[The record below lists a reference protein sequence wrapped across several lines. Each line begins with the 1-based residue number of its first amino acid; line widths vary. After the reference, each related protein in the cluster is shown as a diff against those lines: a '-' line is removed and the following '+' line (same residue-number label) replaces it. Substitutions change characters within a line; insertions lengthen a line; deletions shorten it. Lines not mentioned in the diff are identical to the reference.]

1 VGAALGESGLKQR
14 TRFGS
19 ATLMIAANL
28 PDIDV
33 LVFAT
38 DTPAVSFRRGWT
50 HGILAQALLPIAL
63 TAVIIL
69 IRRLLFA
76 RSEIAG
82 QVRTRNAEPRTS
94 DPEPRAPFDSQ
105 FTPALAQGM
114 PDPDSRVSVSW
125 TLALAYIGVYS
136 HVALDYL
143 NNYGVRLLSP
153 LDWRWF
159 YGDSL
164 FIVDPWLWATLG
176 LGVWLARRRVRP
188 APARAAL
195 LVATTYVLIMVATA
209 QAARRIVIDSWRQ
222 AHGSAP
228 AALMVGPVPVVP
240 FVRQVIVDA
249 GDHYETGQISWPSA
263 TVQLTDMTPK
273 HHDGPEVARAHEVAN
288 VRAFLVW
295 SRFPY
300 WELQAAPSGTRVTV
314 RDMRFGD
321 RFAASTIVEK

>member
-1 VGAALGESGLKQR
+1 MGAALGESGLKQR
-14 TRFGS
+14 TRLGN

-38 DTPAVSFRRGWT
+38 NTPAVSFRRGWT

-63 TAVIIL
+63 TAVML
-69 IRRLLFA
+69 LVARLRAARRQD
-76 RSEIAG
+76 AG
-82 QVRTRNAEPRTS
+82 QVRTPNAEPRTS
-94 DPEPRAPFDSQ
+94 NPGPQAPFDLRL
-105 FTPALAQGM
+105 TPTLAQDK
-114 PDPDSRVSVSW
+114 PDSSSRVSVPW

-143 NNYGVRLLSP
+143 NTYGVRLLSP

-159 YGDSL
+159 YGDAV

-176 LGVWLARRRVRP
+176 VGVWLARRRRRP

-195 LVATTYVLIMVATA
+195 LVATSYVLIMVAAA
-209 QAARRIVIDSWRQ
+209 QAARDVVIDSWRQ
-222 AHGSAP
+222 AHGTAP
-228 AALMVGPVPVVP
+228 ASVMVGPLPVVP
-240 FVRQVIVDA
+240 FARQVILDA
-249 GDHYETGQISWPSA
+249 GDHYETGRLSWPPA
-263 TVQLTDMTPK
+263 TVQFADVIPK
-273 HHDGPEVARAHEVAN
+273 HRDAPEVARAREAAN
-288 VRAFLVW
+288 IRAFLVW

-300 WELQAAPSGTRVTV
+300 WELQPVPSGTRVTV

-321 RFAASTIVEK
+321 RFAASTIVPR